1 MISAEVERKEEGVV
15 VVVVEEEEV
24 SRTASPVASM
34 PWKVVNRVPTVSL
47 AGIHLVFS

>member
-15 VVVVEEEEV
+15 VVVEEEV